1 MPNNQPL
8 NQTVSGEIRAHM
20 ARQQRT
26 QADLA
31 ATLGLSQGQVSQ
43 RLHGRI
49 VWSVDEVGAVAAW
62 LHVSPAELI
71 GDAA

>member
-1 MPNNQPL
+1 
-8 NQTVSGEIRAHM
+8 M
-20 ARQQRT
+20 ARQQKT

-49 VWSVDEVGAVAAW
+49 VWSVDEVAKIADW
-62 LHVSPAELI
+62 LGVDPANLI
-71 GDAA
+71 GHAA